1 MATHRIANMIKDP
14 KILDE
19 FFKLEEHD
27 LLKLSTAMKYFGKF
41 RGKIM
46 CHPYD
51 LIQVPIGVYGPE
63 GRKNKNT
70 FTTTIGKYWFNKVF
84 IEKDLFDLFNGWFG
98 DPVNDD
104 TLGDISDRLSFAL
117 LEDKIELRVLKEFLM
132 KCQKFQPY
140 SNVIST
146 GFSEKMLT
154 ISSKLDVK
162 KKALLK
168 KYEKEIAA
176 GDEIISAK
184 IEKEI
189 LDEAK
194 KLLEG
199 DPSLDMYGS
208 GARGSF
214 KNNFKNIFVF
224 KVASKDPEPGKGYN
238 IITSNYID
246 GVSKD
251 DYVKVAR
258 SLAEG
263 PYKRGKKT
271 ALGGWWEKLV
281 LRAYQHLVIGPPG
294 SDCGTKRYVEVTLT
308 KKNYTMF
315 MYNYVIEGN
324 KLIELTYDEMMKRI
338 GKTVKMRFSAVCEM
352 GGNQFCSKCLGES
365 LYRIGIHN
373 IGTATPQL
381 MSRVKNIS
389 MKAFHDSQIKI
400 HEIDVEAMFADSI

>member
-1 MATHRIANMIKDP
+1 MSNDRTSVMIKDQSF
-14 KILDE
+14 IDE

-41 RGKIM
+41 NGKTL

-63 GRKNKNT
+63 GKKNKNT
-70 FTTTIGKYWFNKVF
+70 FTTTIGMYWFNKVF
-84 IEKDLFDLFNGWFG
+84 IEKDLFDLFDGWFG
-98 DPVNDD
+98 EPVNDD
-104 TLGDISDRLSFAL
+104 TLGDISDRISFAL
-117 LEDKIELRVLKEFLM
+117 LEDKVELRVLKEFLM

-140 SNVIST
+140 SNVLAT
-146 GFSEKMLT
+146 GFSERMLT
-154 ISSKLDVK
+154 ISSKLEAK

-168 KYEKEIAA
+168 KYEKEIEA
-176 GDEIISAK
+176 GDEIIAAK
-184 IEKEI
+184 IEKEV

-199 DPSLDMYGS
+199 DPSLDMYAS

-214 KNNFKNIFVF
+214 KNNFKNLFVF
-224 KVASKDPEPGKGYN
+224 KGASKDPDPGKGYN

-246 GVSKD
+246 GVTKD

-281 LRAYQHLVIGPPG
+281 LRAYQHLIIGPPG

-308 KKNYTMF
+308 KKNYSMF
-315 MYNYVIEGN
+315 MYNYIIEGN

-338 GKTVKMRFSAVCEM
+338 GQTVKMRFSAVCEM
-352 GGNQFCSKCLGES
+352 GDNKFCSKCLGES

-389 MKAFHDSQIKI
+389 MKSFHDSQVKI